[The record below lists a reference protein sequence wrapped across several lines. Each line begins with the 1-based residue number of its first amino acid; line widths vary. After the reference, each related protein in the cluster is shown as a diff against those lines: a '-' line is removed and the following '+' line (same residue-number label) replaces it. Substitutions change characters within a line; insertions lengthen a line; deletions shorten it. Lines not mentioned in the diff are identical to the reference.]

1 MQKQDRPGSAMTSPE
16 PPSLDLTP
24 CNCLALR
31 QAARRVTQL
40 YESYLAP
47 LGLRSSQYSV
57 LARLARLGPMSIN
70 ELADGIVMDRTT
82 MGRAIRPLE
91 RDGLVRIG
99 AGDDGRKRVV
109 SLTPA
114 GMALFKKAVVQWRK
128 AQKQFESAYGEAP
141 ATRLRNVLKDVVS
154 AIPETGAV

>member
-1 MQKQDRPGSAMTSPE
+1 MQKQDRPIFDMTEMTSSE
-16 PPSLDLTP
+16 TTP

-40 YESYLAP
+40 YETYLAP

-57 LARLARLGPMSIN
+57 LAKLARLGPMSIN

-91 RDGLVRIG
+91 RDGLVAIG
-99 AGDDGRKRVV
+99 AADDGRKRVV
-109 SLTPA
+109 RLTPA
-114 GMALFKKAVVQWRK
+114 GTALFKKAVVQWRK
-128 AQKQFESAYGEAP
+128 AQKQFEASYGEVP
-141 ATRLRNVLKDVVS
+141 ATRLRNALKDVVS
-154 AIPETGAV
+154 AMPETGAD

>member
-1 MQKQDRPGSAMTSPE
+1 MQNKTE
-16 PPSLDLTP
+16 PALDLTS
-24 CNCLALR
+24 CNCLAIR

-57 LARLARLGPMSIN
+57 LARLSRLGPLSIN

-91 RDGLVRIG
+91 RDGLVAIG
-99 AGDDGRKRVV
+99 PAEDGRKRVV
-109 SLTPA
+109 RLTPA
-114 GMALFKKAVVQWRK
+114 GRARFKKALAEWRK
-128 AQKQFESAYGEAP
+128 AQRQFELSYGVVP
-141 ATRLRNVLKDVVS
+141 AQKLRATMKDVISVV
-154 AIPETGAV
+154 PELGG

>member
-1 MQKQDRPGSAMTSPE
+1 MTSPE
-16 PPSLDLTP
+16 TTSLDVTP

-91 RDGLVRIG
+91 RDGLVAIG
-99 AGDDGRKRVV
+99 AADDGRKRVV
-109 SLTPA
+109 RLTPA
-114 GMALFKKAVVQWRK
+114 GTTLFKQAVVQWRK
-128 AQKQFESAYGEAP
+128 AQKQFEASYGEVP
-141 ATRLRNVLKDVVS
+141 ATRLRNALKDVVS
-154 AIPETGAV
+154 AMPETGAD